1 MNTLEHCGSD
11 HRVIL
16 VPHLIE
22 KFSVSL
28 CKSPASAEGVLFIQV
43 CFKAFVKE
51 VFCEFPAVA
60 ETLQAAI
67 HVAGVAEVAEA
78 DLSISGGG
86 APLEGGNT
94 FLEFSVCLGAASGDV
109 PSLVFFLATVTAISH
124 SLASAFNFQDLFLSA
139 KFALAN
145 ENSLILHKSER
156 KPLR

>member
-1 MNTLEHCGSD
+1 M
-11 HRVIL
+11 

-145 ENSLILHKSER
+145 ENSLILHKSEC